1 MNSIIDDQ
9 IASTFTLSEN
19 EGENKVMDLKDA
31 VARHIH
37 PGAGIH
43 VAVTHCCSYAAILEI
58 ARRFHGTRPDF
69 TLIMRGIR
77 DTVTIL
83 LHMGLVK
90 KVITSFS
97 GNVYPWYGPN
107 PVCQKAYTQKQ
118 VELEEWTILTFPL
131 MLMAGALGVP
141 AMPTNSLMGSSLADM
156 NHRNFKKIDD
166 PFGSSRPMGL
176 VRALNPD
183 ISIVHGAAADREGNT
198 ILTAPYSES
207 LWGAKASK
215 GGVLVTVEKLVSTE
229 FIRRHAHLVK
239 LPAYMV
245 KSVSE
250 VPMGAHP
257 GGVWHQGMEGF
268 ESYGEDYKFMTEF
281 NKACKDSGQLDEW
294 IDSWVLKCPS
304 FEDYTEKLGAERI
317 LSLKG
322 STQKDAWRYQL
333 AEVRDQISEDPAAA
347 GTTEQMVVIAA
358 RLIRERI
365 FEAGHCTMLAGAGTA
380 NLAAWLAK
388 YQLQKQG
395 RLVELMVELGYF
407 GNSPRPAEP
416 FLLNFGNFA
425 TCKMLTETTDTL
437 GVFTCG
443 ANNRCLGVLG
453 AAQIDRFGNIN
464 SSWITEDI
472 YVTGSGGANDV
483 ATGACETM
491 MIIRQSRRRF
501 LEKVP
506 FITAPG
512 SRIRTLVSHMG
523 VFEKLGADET
533 FTLTRVFADTNGA
546 DVDETVKEIQENCGW
561 RLKTADKLQVINP
574 PEPDELRLLRIFDPN
589 RYYLK

>member
-1 MNSIIDDQ
+1 MDNKFENFIEN
-9 IASTFTLSEN
+9 TFALPEN
-19 EGENKVMDLKDA
+19 EGENKVMDLKTA

-37 PGAGIH
+37 PGANIH
-43 VAVTHCCSYAAILEI
+43 IAVTHCCSYAAVLEI
-58 ARRFHGTRPDF
+58 ARRFHGSRPDF

-77 DTVTIL
+77 DTVIIL
-83 LHMGLVK
+83 LHMGLIK
-90 KVITSFS
+90 RVITAFS

-107 PVCQKAYTQKQ
+107 PVCQKAYAEKN
-118 VELEEWTILTFPL
+118 VELEEWSILTFPL

-141 AMPTNSLMGSSLADM
+141 AMPTNSLLGSSLAET
-156 NHRNFKKIDD
+156 NNQKFTKIDD
-166 PFGSSRPMGL
+166 PFGTGRSMGL
-176 VRALNPD
+176 VKALNPD

-215 GGVLVTVEKLVSTE
+215 GGVLVTVEKIVSTE

-250 VPMGAHP
+250 VSLGAHP
-257 GGVWHQGMEGF
+257 GGVWHQGLQDF
-268 ESYGEDYKFMTEF
+268 EPYGEDYKFMTEF
-281 NKACKDSGQLDEW
+281 NKACKDTGALDKW
-294 IDSWVLKCPS
+294 IENWVLNCPA
-304 FEDYTEKLGAERI
+304 FEDYRAKLGAERI

-322 STQKDAWRYQL
+322 STHRDAWRFEE
-333 AEVRDQISEDPAAA
+333 AEMREKISENPSANV
-347 GTTEQMVVIAA
+347 TEQMVVIAA
-358 RLIRERI
+358 RIIREKI
-365 FEAGHCTMLAGAGTA
+365 LKAGHRTMLAGAGTA

-388 YQLQKQG
+388 YQLKDQG
-395 RLVELMVELGYF
+395 HIVELMVELGYF
-407 GNSPRPAEP
+407 GNSPRPSEP
-416 FLLNFGNFA
+416 FLLNFGNFS

-437 GVFTCG
+437 GVFTGG
-443 ANNRCLGVLG
+443 ATNRCLGVLG
-453 AAQIDRFGNIN
+453 AAQIDQFGNIN
-464 SSWITEDI
+464 SSWVSENM

-491 MIIRQSRRRF
+491 MIMRQSKRRF

-512 SRIRTLVSHMG
+512 SRISTLVSDMG
-523 VFEKLGADET
+523 VFEKTGDDDT
-533 FTLTRVFADTNGA
+533 FTLTRVFADPGGA
-546 DVDETVKEIQENCGW
+546 DTDETVERIRDKCGW
-561 RLKTADKLQVINP
+561 HVKTAGDLQVINP
-574 PEPDELRLLRIFDPN
+574 PEPEELRLLRVFDPH